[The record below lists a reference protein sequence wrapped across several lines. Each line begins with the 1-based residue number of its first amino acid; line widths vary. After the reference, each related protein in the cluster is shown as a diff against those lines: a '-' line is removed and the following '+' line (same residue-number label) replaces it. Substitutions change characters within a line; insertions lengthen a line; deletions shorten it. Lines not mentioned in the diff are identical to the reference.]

1 VTVQLDEPRPYYKES
16 PSVKKEKFLEVDHVV
31 KRFSVGRRGFWSR
44 LFSRKKN
51 KTLASK
57 FVGAVDDVSLMIN
70 KGETLVLLGESGSG
84 KTTLGRLIV
93 GLERLDFGRI
103 LLNGSEVKYVRDRGS
118 SRGRLQMVFQDP
130 GSSLDPYMNVG
141 ACVSEPIRRMG
152 LPGSEISRRVKEC
165 LDLVGLNP
173 NTILSRRTS
182 DLSGGQKQRVAIA
195 RAIVSEPEVIVL
207 DEPTSSIDV
216 SIQAQVLNLLISLQK
231 IKFLTYVLITHDPNV
246 AKFMADNIAVMHLGK
261 VVEYGPPEKILL
273 DPKHP
278 YTKALMASAPKL
290 GEPLPESAAV
300 SPDPQSVIVLPK
312 GCRYEPRCP
321 YAMVKCKDSEPKLV
335 PPKDDPSTLVSCFLY
350 EA

>member
-1 VTVQLDEPRPYYKES
+1 LTVQLNES
-16 PSVKKEKFLEVDHVV
+16 KHGENEGSSQKEKFLEVDHVT
-31 KRFSVGRRGFWSR
+31 KRFSVVKRGFWSR
-44 LFSRKKN
+44 LISRRKVSIGRFIN
-51 KTLASK
+51 
-57 FVGAVDDVSLMIN
+57 AVDDISVAVK

-93 GLERLDFGRI
+93 GLERPDYGRI

-118 SRGRLQMVFQDP
+118 VRGRLQMVFQDP

-152 LPGSEISRRVKEC
+152 LAKSEINRKVKEC
-165 LDLVGLNP
+165 LELVGLDP
-173 NTILSRRTS
+173 RAVFSRRTL

-195 RAIVSEPEVIVL
+195 RAIVSEPEVLVL

-216 SIQAQVLNLLISLQK
+216 SIQAQVLNLLVELQK
-231 IKFLTYVLITHDPNV
+231 LKFLTYILITHDPNV
-246 AKFMADNIAVMHLGK
+246 AKFMADSIAVMHLGK
-261 VVEYGPPEKILL
+261 IVEYGPPKKILL
-273 DPKHP
+273 NPKHP
-278 YTKALMASAPKL
+278 YTKALLASAPKL

-321 YAMVKCKDSEPKLV
+321 YAMEICKKSEPKLV
-335 PPKDDPSTLVSCFLY
+335 PPKEDPDTLVSCYLY
-350 EA
+350 